1 MKKTLLSLFC
11 AGALVSAVP
20 EAGAQVK
27 LPPASSTAK
36 IEQGVGIKTIS
47 LVYQRPNANNRV
59 IFGDLVP
66 YDEVWRT
73 GANGIPVITF
83 QEEVAVAGRK
93 VPAGTYGIFT
103 IPAKKGDWTVILTKN
118 ASQWGA
124 YQYKK
129 EEDLLRF
136 PAKQTKTKDRVETFT
151 MAFENTTPKGTDLT
165 LAWENTKVSFSI
177 AVDQSKEIM
186 ASVDEAMKGDKKPY
200 FAAAQYYFANNL
212 DIKKA
217 VEWVNEADKA
227 QKAAYIKYWRS
238 RILLKAG
245 DKAGAA
251 QVAQEGIEMAKTENN
266 PEYVKLNTQA
276 LKDAQK

>member
-1 MKKTLLSLFC
+1 MKKTFLSLFC
-11 AGALVSAVP
+11 AGASAFAAT
-20 EAGAQVK
+20 EAVAQVK

-47 LVYQRPNANNRV
+47 LTYQRPNVNNRV

-66 YDEVWRT
+66 YDQVWRT
-73 GANGIPVITF
+73 GANAIPAITF
-83 QEEVAVAGRK
+83 QEEVTIAGNK

-118 ASQWGA
+118 VNQWGA

-136 PAKQTKTKDRVETFT
+136 PAKQTATRDKVETFT
-151 MAFENTTPKGTDLT
+151 MAFENTTPNGTDLT
-165 LAWENTKVSFSI
+165 LSWEKTKVSFSI

-186 ASVDEAMKGDKKPY
+186 ASIADAMKGDKKPY
-200 FAAAQYYFANNL
+200 FAAAQYYYTNNL

-217 VEWVNEADKA
+217 VEWMNEADKA
-227 QKAAYIKYWRS
+227 QKAPYIKYWRS

-251 QVAQEGIEMAKTENN
+251 QVANEGLEMAKAENN
-266 PEYVKLNTQA
+266 QEYVKLNTQA